1 MRMKEHDNISELFE
15 RLEGKF
21 DVEAPDANH
30 ENRFLAKLKQ
40 QGENQVT
47 QESKEDSSKPVILFT
62 WWKPMAAACV
72 ILLSLGVFIGSNFQF
87 GEETQEVTFSPEVE
101 NSQMYFASVIEEEL
115 VKLKAAEDEDTKEI
129 IQDALLQLE
138 RLENDYTELK
148 NQLIEH
154 GDDKRIL
161 YAMVANFQLR
171 IDLLQ
176 NVLAQI
182 EEIKLFKNEDTII

>member
-1 MRMKEHDNISELFE
+1 MRMREDDNISKLFE
-15 RLEGKF
+15 RLEGTF
-21 DVEAPDANH
+21 DIETPDANH
-30 ENRFLAKLKQ
+30 ENRFLMKLKQ
-40 QGENQVT
+40 QALANET
-47 QESKEDSSKPVILFT
+47 SEEDTRKPVILFT

-72 ILLSLGVFIGSNFQF
+72 ILLSLGIFIGSNFQF
-87 GEETQEVTFSPEVE
+87 GTETQEVTFSPEVE
-101 NSQMYFASVIEEEL
+101 NSQLYFASLIEEEL
-115 VKLKAAEDEDTKEI
+115 EKVKAAENEDTKEI
-129 IQDALLQLE
+129 VQDALLQIE
-138 RLENDYTELK
+138 RLENDYNDLK

-182 EEIKLFKNEDTII
+182 EEIKLFKNEDHIL